1 MATKSSNKTIEF
13 VRIGNP
19 WLVGKNV
26 NRVVPVYAVH
36 NILAPDFDRDNAL
49 QSIKDSAF
57 DAAKGLK
64 GGLHHR
70 VKLHEHEYVDLQQTV
85 FGLLAP
91 ERRIFRD
98 TKNGGANS
106 LSGALFPLVAGL
118 VTPTA
123 SDDGL
128 GRRMRELLERY
139 KGDWQSRLLELLA
152 PTSAKD
158 PATGFAMTL
167 LGGVAGRQN
176 PRAIAPP
183 EKQLL
188 GLDKACAE
196 FVDRLIVK
204 AQDASRIA
212 AIRNLAFGV
221 YAVSVIR
228 MVAGPVVANSKKLPL
243 VFAYG
248 GLPPGRQGDPL
259 VRASCKS
266 FQSWIRA
273 SWQATADLLSMGIGG
288 AAHLPQATGGDKL
301 RQQIN
306 GLLRVRLGNREKDI
320 ESVLSSLKRRID
332 DHRFGPNWCREAL
345 ESKAI
350 GFKKSELARR
360 VRSLGGNIGL
370 TGPDRGSGSPRL
382 VLDTPLLG
390 VLVRGVVGIGHMEF
404 ERFISELAERF
415 GLVLGLGDDDSIADR
430 IEAIG
435 SDGYDAYEIL
445 KRNQDLLR
453 ERLLRAGMARAYS
466 DSHTEVYN
474 DA

>member
-1 MATKSSNKTIEF
+1 MATKNSNKTIEF

-19 WLVGKNV
+19 WLIGKNV
-26 NRVVPVYAVH
+26 NRVVPVYVVH
-36 NILAPDFDRDNAL
+36 NILAPDFDRDDAL

-57 DAAKGLK
+57 DAAKGLA
-64 GGLHHR
+64 GGLHDR
-70 VKLHEHEYVDLQQTV
+70 VSLHEQEYVDLEQTV

-98 TKNGGANS
+98 KAKGGAS
-106 LSGALFPLVAGL
+106 SFGALFPLVAGL

-128 GRRMRELLERY
+128 GKRMRELLELHE
-139 KGDWQSRLLELLA
+139 GDWQSRLLELLA

-158 PATGFAMTL
+158 PATGFAMAL
-167 LGGVAGRQN
+167 LRGVAGHQN
-176 PRAIAPP
+176 PRAIVPP
-183 EKQLL
+183 GKQLR

-196 FVDRLIVK
+196 FVDKLIVK
-204 AQDASRIA
+204 AQDARRIA

-221 YAVSVIR
+221 YAVAVIR
-228 MVAGPVVANSKKLPL
+228 MVAGPVVANTKKIPL

-259 VRASCKS
+259 VRAACKS
-266 FQSWIRA
+266 FQSWIRV
-273 SWQATADLLSMGIGG
+273 SWQATAEVLSDEIS
-288 AAHLPQATGGDKL
+288 AAVPLPRATGADKL

-306 GLLRVRLGNREKDI
+306 GLLRDRLGTRERDI
-320 ESVLSSLKRRID
+320 ESVLSSLKRQID
-332 DHRFGPNWCREAL
+332 DHKFGPNWCREAL

-350 GFKKSELARR
+350 GFKKAELARR

-390 VLVRGVVGIGHMEF
+390 VLVRGVVGVGNMEF
-404 ERFISELAERF
+404 ERFVSELAARF
-415 GLVLGLGDDDSIADR
+415 GLVLGLGADDSIADR
-430 IEAIG
+430 IEVIG